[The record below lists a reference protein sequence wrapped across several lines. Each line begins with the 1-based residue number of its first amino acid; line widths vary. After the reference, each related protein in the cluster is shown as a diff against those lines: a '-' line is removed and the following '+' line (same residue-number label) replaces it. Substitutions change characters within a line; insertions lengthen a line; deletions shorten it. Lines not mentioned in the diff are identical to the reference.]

1 MKVIKLIPFYLFLA
15 LNAFIV
21 FVYLVTYPNEMTS
34 DQTPWNAEPL
44 GWMYENKINYTIMTL
59 IDLIIVI
66 APSIYAFLKLNRSMK
81 KAYFAVAIPFF
92 VYLGKFIYYKYFFN
106 I

>member
-21 FVYLVTYPNEMTS
+21 FVYLTEYPRDMTS
-34 DQTPWNAEPL
+34 DQMPWNAEGL

-66 APSIYAFLKLNRSMK
+66 TPSVYALRKLKTSTK
-81 KAYFAVAIPFF
+81 KAYFAIAIPFF
-92 VYLGKFIYYKYFFN
+92 VYLGRFIYYKCFYN

>member
-21 FVYLVTYPNEMTS
+21 FVYLVTYPSEMTS
-34 DQTPWNAEPL
+34 DQMPWNAEGL
-44 GWMYENKINYTIMTL
+44 GWRYENKINYTIMIL
-59 IDLIIVI
+59 IDLLAVI
-66 APSIYAFLKLNRSMK
+66 APSIYALLKLNKNK
-81 KAYFAVAIPFF
+81 KLAYLAVIIPFF
-92 VYLGKFIYYKYFFN
+92 IYLGKFIYYKYFFN

>member
-1 MKVIKLIPFYLFLA
+1 MKIIKLIPFYLFLA

-21 FVYLVTYPNEMTS
+21 FVYLALYPSEMTS
-34 DQTPWNAEPL
+34 GQTPWNAEPL
-44 GWMYENKINYTIMTL
+44 GWKYENKINYTIMTL

-66 APSIYAFLKLNRSMK
+66 APSIYAWRNRKISMR
-81 KAYFAVAIPFF
+81 KAYFAVVIPFF
-92 VYLGKFIYYKYFFN
+92 VYLGRFMYYKYFFN

>member
-1 MKVIKLIPFYLFLA
+1 MKIIKLIPFYLFLV

-21 FVYLVTYPNEMTS
+21 FVYLVTYPSEMTS
-34 DQTPWNAEPL
+34 EQMHWNAEPL
-44 GWMYENKINYTIMTL
+44 GWIYENKINYTIMTL

-66 APSIYAFLKLNRSMK
+66 APSVYAWRNRKISIK
-81 KAYFAVAIPFF
+81 KAYLAVVIPFF
-92 VYLGKFIYYKYFFN
+92 VYLGRFIYYKYFFN

>member
-1 MKVIKLIPFYLFLA
+1 MKIIKLIPFYLFLA

-21 FVYLVTYPNEMTS
+21 FVYFMTYPSEIVS
-34 DQTPWNAEPL
+34 DQMPWNAEGL

-66 APSIYAFLKLNRSMK
+66 APSVYAWRNRKISMR
-81 KAYFAVAIPFF
+81 KAYLAVAIPFF
-92 VYLGKFIYYKYFFN
+92 VYLGRFIYYKYFFN

>member
-21 FVYLVTYPNEMTS
+21 FVYLTEYPRDMTS
-34 DQTPWNAEPL
+34 HQMPWNAESL
-44 GWMYENKINYTIMTL
+44 GWRYENKINYTIMIL
-59 IDLIIVI
+59 IDLIFII
-66 APSIYAFLKLNRSMK
+66 APSIYALLKLNKNK
-81 KAYFAVAIPFF
+81 KLAYFVVVIPFF
-92 VYLGKFIYYKYFFN
+92 IYLGKFIYYKYFSN